1 MIILPVVLL
10 ALLIA
15 IRFWGAAILAQHFST
30 PDALA
35 LHRALAVAAVI
46 VTAFLIDGLVRHFY
60 WHRYWHR
67 RRGRETPAL
76 IKDLLTI
83 ALVIL
88 GASLG
93 LWWQEGLS
101 FTGLIT
107 ASGATAVILG
117 IALQTVIQ
125 DLFAGLSI
133 NLDGSY
139 ALGDWLT
146 IYSEHLH
153 EPVYGRVSA
162 ITWRSTFLTLEDGRR
177 LMVPNHLATANPVLN
192 HSRPHTAKR
201 YHVEIS
207 TDNRAPAGRTMEALL
222 GEAMKVVR
230 EPGMAS
236 TPEPSV
242 RIDRVSADAVFFHV
256 CFYAWPDI
264 LLPSQANSRMLAALL
279 RVLQHNNVPMSV
291 TQIEVTQ
298 PPDLSSALGEEAILA
313 GIAHVQLFADAL
325 SGEELSALSK
335 CCGVIH
341 FRQGEALMN
350 QGDTAS
356 SMFII
361 LTGAACVRI
370 QSSSG
375 AQEEVAVL
383 AAGDFVGE
391 MSLLTGARRSATV
404 AALTAVRALEV
415 KKDDIALVLQKNPDL
430 LQSFSQTLATRQA
443 GLAAAADRAAPTSA
457 SATNLL
463 ARMREFFQHTLRS

>member
-1 MIILPVVLL
+1 MIFLPAILL

-15 IRFWGAAILAQHFST
+15 VRFWGAAILAQHFSP
-30 PDALA
+30 PDILA

-46 VTAFLIDGLVRHFY
+46 VTAILVDGLVRHFY
-60 WHRYWHR
+60 WHRYWQR

-76 IKDLLTI
+76 IKDLLTV

-88 GASLG
+88 GVSLG

-153 EPVYGRVSA
+153 EPVYGRVTA

-192 HSRPHTAKR
+192 HSRPQTAKR

-207 TDNRAPAGRTMEALL
+207 TDNRVPAGRTMEMLL

-236 TPEPSV
+236 TPEPFV
-242 RIDRVSADAVFFHV
+242 RIDRTSADAVFFHV

-279 RVLQHNNVPMSV
+279 RVAQHNTVPMPV

-298 PPDLSSALGEEAILA
+298 PPDLSFALGEEAIRA
-313 GIAHVQLFADAL
+313 GVAHVQLFTDTL
-325 SGEELSALSK
+325 SEEELTTLAKS
-335 CCGVIH
+335 CGVTN
-341 FRQGEALMN
+341 FRQGAVLME
-350 QGDTAS
+350 QGDTTS

-361 LTGAACVRI
+361 LTGAACVRVH
-370 QSSSG
+370 SNSG

-383 AAGDFVGE
+383 AGGDFVGE
-391 MSLLTGARRSATV
+391 ISLLTGAQRSATV
-404 AALTAVRALEV
+404 TALTALRALEV
-415 KKDDIALVLQKNPDL
+415 KKHDIALLLEKNPGL

-443 GLAAAADRAAPTSA
+443 GLAAAANRVAPASA

-463 ARMREFFQHTLRS
+463 ARMREFFQHTLGS